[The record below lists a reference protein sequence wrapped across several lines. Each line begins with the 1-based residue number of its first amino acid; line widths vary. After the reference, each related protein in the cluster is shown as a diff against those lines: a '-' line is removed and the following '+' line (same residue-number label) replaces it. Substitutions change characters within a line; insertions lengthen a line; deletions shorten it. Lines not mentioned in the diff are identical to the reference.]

1 MTSLRNFL
9 EPVVLLAC
17 KSNHKYNTAMLYVN
31 KIMAIIITNKIKVN
45 SFYLVCKIGEV
56 FLLYLY
62 IYKRQDITEEVFH
75 SHSIAKKIPD
85 VHFFL

>member
-1 MTSLRNFL
+1 MMY
-9 EPVVLLAC
+9 V
-17 KSNHKYNTAMLYVN
+17 HK
-31 KIMAIIITNKIKVN
+31 KMAIIITYKRKVN

-62 IYKRQDITEEVFH
+62 IYKRQDVTEEVFH

-85 VHFFL
+85 DHFFL